1 MAGTESILG
10 QYEKNVESAKSPT
23 NRVTTDK
30 DTFLKLLVAQLQ
42 HQDPLNPVEDKE
54 FISQLAQFTTVEELQ
69 NIRTGMDTLN
79 SAYLRQQAVS
89 ASSLI
94 GNYVEA
100 PGDKVTIAGIGT
112 DQAYSSYINFNVPRD
127 AASMTMNVYALDAE
141 GNYGRLVS
149 SRDLG
154 SCAAGD
160 ASVQW
165 DGRDNNGNALSDGV
179 YAVNFVAKDVD
190 GAGIYVTSSSTGR
203 VIRVEMA
210 DDGNHTLVL
219 QDLRTVK
226 FHDVKVIDD
235 PAIHESSNT
244 GDTTL
249 EKLQKSVTEKTAAVE
264 AAKTAVTAAQTTYDE
279 AVAAGLSTT
288 EELKVL
294 EDALKA
300 KKEALTAAETAL
312 AAAKTALEE
321 AEKATA

>member
-10 QYEKNVESAKSPT
+10 QYEKNVESTKSPT
-23 NRVTTDK
+23 NRVATDK

-69 NIRTGMDTLN
+69 NIRTGMDSLN
-79 SAYLRQQAVS
+79 SSYLRQQAVS

-112 DQAYSSYINFNVPRD
+112 EQAYSSYINYNLPRD
-127 AASMTMNVYALDAE
+127 AASMTMNIYALNSD
-141 GNYGRLVS
+141 GSYGRLVS

-154 SCAAGD
+154 PRAAGD

-165 DGRDNNGNALSDGV
+165 DGRDNSGNPLTDGV
-179 YAVNFVAKDVD
+179 YAVNFVAKDAD
-190 GAGIYVTSSSTGR
+190 SAGIYVTSSSTGR

-210 DDGNHTLVL
+210 EDGNHTLVL

-226 FHDVKVIDD
+226 FNDVKIIDD
-235 PAIHESSNT
+235 PAIHESG
-244 GDTTL
+244 GDSTL
-249 EKLQKSVTEKTAAVE
+249 EKLKKSVAEKTTAFE
-264 AAKTAVTAAQTTYDE
+264 AAQTAVTTAEAALKAAED
-279 AVAAGLSTT
+279 AGLSTP
-288 EELKVL
+288 EEL
-294 EDALKA
+294 EALQADINA
-300 KKEALTAAETAL
+300 KKDALTAAEKAL

-321 AEKATA
+321 AEKGTA

>member
-10 QYEKNVESAKSPT
+10 QYEKNVQASSTAT
-23 NRVTTDK
+23 NRVATDK

-54 FISQLAQFTTVEELQ
+54 FIAQLAQFTTVEELQ

-112 DQAYSSYINFNVPRD
+112 EQAYSSYINFNVPYD
-127 AASMTMNVYALDAE
+127 AASLTMNIYALDSE

-154 SCAAGD
+154 SCTAGD

-179 YAVNFVAKDVD
+179 YAANFVAKDAD

-226 FHDVKVIDD
+226 FNDVKIIDD
-235 PAIHESSNT
+235 PAIHESGNT

-249 EKLQKSVTEKTAAVE
+249 AKLQQSVTEKTAAVE
-264 AAKTAVTAAQTTYDE
+264 TAKTAVTAAEAALAQT
-279 AVAAGLSTT
+279 
-288 EELKVL
+288 L
-294 EDALKA
+294 ESGVTDTA
-300 KKEALTAAETAL
+300 ELTALQDSIDAAKAALETAEKAL